1 VRGDCCSGANAESN
15 SASSGSSSND
25 SETNFADLF
34 LFEIEAPVSAS
45 RGSSAMVP
53 MFCKPIHAARCLVYD
68 YCLERTLP
76 LAALYMRNDTG
87 AVIENGVVSVTE
99 DGNFVGE
106 SIIVNLRPGEE
117 HYITYAVENAISV
130 QREVTAKTLPAH
142 AATVTKKQ
150 KVNPSLFDTPWVE
163 VTVFNKRRT
172 RTVYTFVNAS
182 ERTMPFIQINHPLVD
197 KNHTLLSA
205 FEQRTRQPIAVE
217 EVVDT
222 TKPDAKPHAYHLW
235 LELEPRGTATVV
247 VLEEKVVQQLVVG
260 PQSSLAG
267 VETFV
272 QRVRSGDEEYS
283 TDLLT
288 SAQIDLVLGT
298 AKERHIASQR
308 QAVTSTGDLPNTL
321 AELQEKEERGVFWPD
336 EAKMVTG
343 VIELAARQSELQTQ
357 LEDEQELQKQV
368 EETQARLRMNIS
380 ALSIDGIRNNPLVTR
395 YITAMDAEE
404 DKLAASTQRAAAL
417 RESLREVTQ
426 QVSSK
431 KQALLQLIKQRAV
444 DARSEQMKQQ
454 HA

>member
-1 VRGDCCSGANAESN
+1 M
-15 SASSGSSSND
+15 
-25 SETNFADLF
+25 
-34 LFEIEAPVSAS
+34 SAS
-45 RGSSAMVP
+45 RGSSAIVP

-68 YCLERTLP
+68 YCLDRTLP

-130 QREVTAKTLPAH
+130 QREVTTKTLPAH
-142 AATVTKKQ
+142 TATVVKKQ
-150 KVNPSLFDTPWVE
+150 KLNPSLFDTPWVE
-163 VTVFNKRRT
+163 VTVYNKRRT

-182 ERTMPFIQINHPLVD
+182 ERTMPFIQINHPLAD
-197 KNHTLLSA
+197 QDHTLLSA

-217 EVVDT
+217 KVVDT

-247 VLEEKVVQQLVVG
+247 VLEEKIVQQTVVG
-260 PQSSLAG
+260 THSSLPG

-283 TDLLT
+283 AGLLT
-288 SAQIDLVLGT
+288 AAEIELVLET
-298 AKERHIASQR
+298 TKERHIATQR
-308 QAVTSTGDLPNTL
+308 QGVSSTGNLPSTL
-321 AELQEKEERGVFWPD
+321 AELQEKEERGIFWPD
-336 EAKMVTG
+336 EAKMATG
-343 VIELAARQSELQTQ
+343 VIELAERQAELERQ
-357 LEDEQELQKQV
+357 LKDEQELQKQV
-368 EETQARLRMNIS
+368 EEAQARLRMNIS

-404 DKLAASTQRAAAL
+404 DKLAASNQRASAL
-417 RESLREVTQ
+417 RDSLREVTH
-426 QVSSK
+426 QVSNK

-454 HA
+454 RS